1 MIADH
6 PQPGKVTRPMEHK
19 SSSIRP
25 LIKPALGRDQVM
37 SAS

>member
-6 PQPGKVTRPMEHK
+6 LQLGKNTRPMEHK

-25 LIKPALGRDQVM
+25 SIEPALGRDQVM